1 MGSSWLLECF
11 PVVGAEAAIATSAA
25 PGYGRAVPS
34 VLISGASR
42 GIGRATTLRL
52 ARAGWTVYAT
62 VRQAADGEELV
73 AEAGQQVHPLRL
85 DVTDDEQIAALGAA
99 LPERL
104 DAIVNNAGIVVSGPL
119 ESLSATDLREQF
131 DVNVVGAVALTNLV
145 LPRLRAA
152 RGRIVFVSSLSGI
165 VSTPM
170 TGAYNASKFAIEAIA
185 DAWRLELRQWG
196 IKVILVE
203 PAMTDTDLWRNAP
216 ETLEAE
222 AAAMSDE
229 HRDLYSEHLAGMR
242 KTIPKIQKLAKPVD
256 TVVTTIERALTATRP
271 KARYPVGVD
280 VRVQAA
286 LSGVTPARVMDAV
299 NGKLTGTPAAK

>member
-1 MGSSWLLECF
+1 M
-11 PVVGAEAAIATSAA
+11 
-25 PGYGRAVPS
+25 PS
-34 VLISGASR
+34 VLITGTGR

-62 VRQAADGEELV
+62 VRQAADGEALA
-73 AEAGQQVHPLRL
+73 AEAVGGPVHPLTL
-85 DVTDDEQIAALGAA
+85 DVTSDEQIAALPDA

-119 ESLSATDLREQF
+119 ETLSAADLREQF
-131 DVNVVGAVALTNLV
+131 EVNVVGAVALTNAV

-170 TGAYNASKFAIEAIA
+170 TGAYNASKFALEAIA
-185 DAWRLELRQWG
+185 DAWRLELRRWG
-196 IKVILVE
+196 IDVVLIE

-222 AAAMSDE
+222 AAAMSPE
-229 HRDLYSEHLAGMR
+229 HRDLYDEHLAGMR
-242 KTIPKIQKLAKPVD
+242 RTIPRIQKLAKPVD
-256 TVVTTIERALTATRP
+256 TVAAAIERALTASRP

-280 VRVQAA
+280 VKVQAA
-286 LSGVTPARVMDAV
+286 LSGVTPARVMDTV
-299 NGKLTGTPAAK
+299 NGKLTGTPRRAAG

>member
-1 MGSSWLLECF
+1 
-11 PVVGAEAAIATSAA
+11 
-25 PGYGRAVPS
+25 VPS

-73 AEAGQQVHPLRL
+73 AEAAGHEVRPLQL
-85 DVTDDEQIAALGAA
+85 DVTSDEQIAALDAA

-119 ESLSATDLREQF
+119 ESLSAADLREQF
-131 DVNVVGAVALTNLV
+131 EVNVIGAVALTNLV
-145 LPRLRAA
+145 LPRLRTA
-152 RGRIVFVSSLSGI
+152 RGRIVFVSSLSGL
-165 VSTPM
+165 VSMPM

-196 IKVILVE
+196 IKVVLVE

-222 AAAMSDE
+222 VAAMSAE
-229 HRDLYSEHLAGMR
+229 HRDLYGEHLVGMR
-242 KTIPKIQKLAKPVD
+242 RTIPKIQKMAKPVD
-256 TVVTTIERALTATRP
+256 TVVTAIERALTATRP
-271 KARYPVGVD
+271 KARYQVGVD
-280 VRVQAA
+280 VKVQAA

-299 NGKLTGTPAAK
+299 NGRLTGTPTEKRRPTG

>member
-1 MGSSWLLECF
+1 VS
-11 PVVGAEAAIATSAA
+11 
-25 PGYGRAVPS
+25 S

-42 GIGRATTLRL
+42 GIGRATALRL

-62 VRQAADGEELV
+62 VRRDADGEELV
-73 AEAGQQVHPLRL
+73 AAAAGAEIVPLQL
-85 DVTDDEQIAALGAA
+85 DVTSDEQIAALDQA

-119 ESLSATDLREQF
+119 ETLSADDLREQF
-131 DVNVVGAVALTNLV
+131 EVNVVGAVALTNLV

-152 RGRIVFVSSLSGI
+152 SGRIVFVSSLSGI

-185 DAWRLELRQWG
+185 DAWRLELRPWG
-196 IKVILVE
+196 VRVVLVE

-216 ETLEAE
+216 ETLESE
-222 AAAMSDE
+222 AAEMSAE
-229 HRDLYSEHLAGMR
+229 HRDLYGDHVDGMR
-242 KTIPKIQKLAKPVD
+242 RTIPRIQKMAKPVD
-256 TVVTTIERALTATRP
+256 GVAAAIERALTASRP
-271 KARYPVGVD
+271 RARYPVGVD

-286 LSGVTPARVMDAV
+286 LSGVTPDRVKDAAF
-299 NGKLTGTPAAK
+299 GRLTGTPGRKP

>member
-1 MGSSWLLECF
+1 
-11 PVVGAEAAIATSAA
+11 
-25 PGYGRAVPS
+25 VPS

-42 GIGRATTLRL
+42 GIGRATALRL

-73 AEAGQQVHPLRL
+73 AEAQGHQVHPLQL
-85 DVTDDEQIAALGAA
+85 EVTDDAQIAALDQA
-99 LPERL
+99 LPEHL

-119 ESLSATDLREQF
+119 ETLSADDLREQF
-131 DVNVVGAVALTNLV
+131 EVNVVGAVALTNLV

-152 RGRIVFVSSLSGI
+152 RGRIVFVSSLSGR

-185 DAWRLELRQWG
+185 DAWRLELRPWNV
-196 IKVILVE
+196 KVVLVE

-222 AAAMSDE
+222 ASELSSE
-229 HRDLYSEHLAGMR
+229 HRDLYDEHLEGMR
-242 KTIPKIQKLAKPVD
+242 KVIPRIQKMAKPVD
-256 TVVTTIERALTATRP
+256 TVTATIERALTVTRP

-286 LSGVTPARVMDAV
+286 LSGVTPARVMDAL
-299 NGKLTGTPAAK
+299 NGRLTGMPSPGSRQ

>member
-1 MGSSWLLECF
+1 
-11 PVVGAEAAIATSAA
+11 
-25 PGYGRAVPS
+25 VPS

-62 VRQAADGEELV
+62 VRQAADGEALV
-73 AEAGQQVHPLRL
+73 AEAAGLEVHPLPL
-85 DVTDDEQIAALGAA
+85 DVTSDEQIAALPGA
-99 LPERL
+99 LPDRL

-119 ESLSATDLREQF
+119 ESLSADELREQF
-131 DVNVVGAVALTNLV
+131 EVNVVGAVALTNAV

-152 RGRIVFVSSLSGI
+152 RGRIVLVSSLSGI

-170 TGAYNASKFAIEAIA
+170 TGAYNASKFALEAIA
-185 DAWRLELRQWG
+185 DAWRLELRPWG
-196 IKVILVE
+196 VKVALVE

-222 AAAMSDE
+222 TAAMSPE
-229 HRDLYSEHLAGMR
+229 HRDLYAGHLAGMR

-256 TVVTTIERALTATRP
+256 TVAATIERALTAAKP

-280 VRVQAA
+280 VKVQAA
-286 LSGVTPARVMDAV
+286 LSGVTPSRVMDAV
-299 NGKLTGTPAAK
+299 NGKLTGTPSAKR